1 MPDNTPIKDANNLT
15 VQAATDELA
24 DGSQSPKVTLLAG
37 DGTTTA
43 ISPATS
49 NLQQSANTLTGAVN
63 ETAPAGDTNSSG
75 LNGRLQRVA
84 QRITSLI
91 ALLPTSL
98 GGKTS
103 ANSLA
108 VTIATDDPL
117 ISRVGDVVASP
128 TANTILARL
137 KAIVD
142 ELANQ
147 SFAAGTA
154 GASSSDVLSVQG
166 IASMTP
172 LIVDGGR
179 VRIINVN
186 PTLDTSAYVA
196 GDVLFATTEVTSAVR
211 ANDAGGTLMSMTIID
226 QDDQKQGMVI
236 YVLQTN
242 VALGTFNA
250 APNITDA
257 NSLNLLGRVDIAA
270 GDWTDLGGTAVCS
283 LRNLN
288 IPIQPS
294 SGTDDIFIAAVTLG
308 TPTHTASGIRVRI
321 GIVQD

>member
-37 DGTTTA
+37 DGTTTG

-63 ETAPAGDTNSSG
+63 ETAPGTDTASSG

-84 QRITSLI
+84 QRITSLM
-91 ALLPTSL
+91 ALLPASI
-98 GGKTS
+98 GGKTA

-137 KAIVD
+137 KDIKD

-154 GASSSDVLSVQG
+154 GVPASDVLSVQG

-172 LIVDGGR
+172 LLVDGGR

-186 PTLDTSAYVA
+186 PTLDTSAYTA
-196 GDVLFATTEVTSAVR
+196 NDVLFATTEVTAAVR
-211 ANDAGGTLMSMTIID
+211 ANDAGGTVMSVTVID
-226 QDDQKQGMVI
+226 QDDQRAGMVL
-236 YVLQTN
+236 YLLQTN

-250 APNITDA
+250 APSITDA
-257 NSLNLLGRVDIAA
+257 NSLNILGRIDIAA
-270 GDWTDLGGTAVCS
+270 SDWTDLGGTAVCS
-283 LRNLN
+283 KQNLN
-288 IPIQPS
+288 IPILPA
-294 SGTDDIFIAAVTLG
+294 SGTDDIFVAAVTLG
-308 TPTHTASGIRVRI
+308 TPTHTASGIRLRF